1 MDAAGRRSWLPELL
15 LLLLLELV
23 RRRNLELEDFLMEE
37 VVDVK
42 DDVVVLLLLSSP
54 TASLGNVCRML
65 LLLPEGKYLD
75 GFKMLDIDS
84 FVDGHLWRG
93 RHFLRRCI
101 PAALLVASPDV
112 DDVDVGDC
120 GDAVSEE
127 EDDASVLASCPAGEG
142 GCLRVIVAESRNS
155 SAAAR
160 PLRRGLR

>member
-1 MDAAGRRSWLPELL
+1 MEAAGRRSWLPELL

-23 RRRNLELEDFLMEE
+23 RRRNLELEDFLTEE
-37 VVDVK
+37 VFDVK
-42 DDVVVLLLLSSP
+42 DDDDVVLLLLLSSP
-54 TASLGNVCRML
+54 AASLDNVCRML

-93 RHFLRRCI
+93 RHFLRRRT

-112 DDVDVGDC
+112 GV

-127 EDDASVLASCPAGEG
+127 DDDVSVLASCPAGEG

-160 PLRRGLR
+160 PLRRGGLRC